1 MPQKEKIKKR
11 VRQLNNK
18 ITVYT
23 FIFARYRSQNN
34 RINSYRS
41 KVAPR
46 SHDLFSHECDCLRF
60 ALQTK
65 RDSRNQIY
73 SSSFTFREPS
83 HVSSS
88 RFNVS
93 MFSEKLDFKC
103 CVSSSS
109 FAIRLDSLRY
119 FLFSSYQTLQT
130 KDYDLRVSHAE

>member
-1 MPQKEKIKKR
+1 MPQKEKKKKKR

-41 KVAPR
+41 KSLHAPN
-46 SHDLFSHECDCLRF
+46 DLFSHECVRLSALRI
-60 ALQTK
+60 ADKK

-119 FLFSSYQTLQT
+119 FLLVLSDASDQRL
-130 KDYDLRVSHAE
+130 